1 MEVTRMLK
9 KSLSKLMV
17 LFVSLVALQNPLT
30 AAPKW
35 IEKQGKGV
43 FLFNVAIVFV
53 IIGVAGWIMWK
64 KKNGGDDGGD
74 E

>member
-1 MEVTRMLK
+1 MNK
-9 KSLSKLMV
+9 KLLGRIVV
-17 LFVSLVALQNPLT
+17 LVGALHLIVVPAFA

>member
-1 MEVTRMLK
+1 MIKGILGRIV
-9 KSLSKLMV
+9 V
-17 LFVSLVALQNPLT
+17 LIGAMQMSAAPAFA

-43 FLFNVAIVFV
+43 FLFNVVIVFV